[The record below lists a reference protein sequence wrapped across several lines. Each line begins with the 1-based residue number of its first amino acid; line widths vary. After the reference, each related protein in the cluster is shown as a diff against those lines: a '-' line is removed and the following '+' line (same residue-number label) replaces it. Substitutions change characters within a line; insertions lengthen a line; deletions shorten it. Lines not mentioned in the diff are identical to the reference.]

1 MSRQKLETPMTKD
14 ELIDLLEASTDIP
27 DDAQIFLATGEGGGM
42 ERMTDFVYNEATNAI
57 EIY

>member
-1 MSRQKLETPMTKD
+1 MTKS
-14 ELIDLLEASTDIP
+14 EMIDLLEASTDIP
-27 DDAQIFLATGEGGGM
+27 DDAQIYVATGEAGGL

>member
-1 MSRQKLETPMTKD
+1 VNRESLKPSMTKS

-27 DDAQIFLATGEGGGM
+27 DDAKIYVWGKSGGLELM
-42 ERMTDFVYNEATNAI
+42 LDFVYNEAANAI